1 MSDQSFLCKCTFCLG
16 ENVNGV
22 LLNRNTY
29 NCHRLRIQEYS
40 VKDENLENEDIF
52 QQMEG
57 DMPLDIEENMILN
70 TEEDIPMQI
79 EEDIYQQEDNL
90 NLVNN
95 DSDTESFNFD
105 EEDGEYYSDYNDDD
119 DDDNDDDDD
128 DDDDDEDEDDDD
140 EEEDDDDNDD
150 DDDDGGKITAPE
162 KIIEGLKLLHLKSL
176 YNFTES

>member
-1 MSDQSFLCKCTFCLG
+1 MSDQSFLCKCIFCLD

-29 NCHRLRIQEYS
+29 NRHRLKIQEYS
-40 VKDENLENEDIF
+40 VKDENLENEDIL

-57 DMPLDIEENMILN
+57 NMPLDTEENMILN

-90 NLVNN
+90 DLVNN

-105 EEDGEYYSDYNDDD
+105 EEDGKYYSDYNDNDNDD
-119 DDDNDDDDD
+119 DNDDNDDDNDDDDN
-128 DDDDDEDEDDDD
+128 DDE
-140 EEEDDDDNDD
+140 DDNDD
-150 DDDDGGKITAPE
+150 GGKTTAPE
-162 KIIEGLKLLHLKSL
+162 KIIEGLKLL
-176 YNFTES
+176 